1 MGRPLKYKT
10 EKELK
15 EAIDAYFDKCQDELV
30 YNEDGEVVTDK
41 TGSPVIIP
49 HPPTI
54 SGLAIA
60 LGFEDRQS
68 IYDYKERP
76 AFSCIIKN
84 AIMRIEDYAEQ
95 HLYIG
100 KATGAI
106 FWLKNHGWKDKQ
118 IVDTN
123 INDYS
128 LFSKRTEE
136 KAKAYEAKHT
146 GKSKKRN
153 GK

>member
-10 EKELK
+10 EKELQ
-15 EAIDAYFDKCQDELV
+15 EAIDAYFAKCQDELV
-30 YNEDGEVVTDK
+30 YNEDGEVATDK
-41 TGSPVIIP
+41 FGQPILIP
-49 HPPTI
+49 HPPTVA
-54 SGLAIA
+54 GLAAA

-76 AFSCIIKN
+76 AFSCTIKK